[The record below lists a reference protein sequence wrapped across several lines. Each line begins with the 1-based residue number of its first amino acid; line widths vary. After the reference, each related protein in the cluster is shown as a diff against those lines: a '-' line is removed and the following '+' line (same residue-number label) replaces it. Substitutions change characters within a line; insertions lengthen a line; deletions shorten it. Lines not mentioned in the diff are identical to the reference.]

1 MLLPLQENII
11 QLSLNYISFIYHLYI
26 FILSV
31 IDCVTVSAT
40 DGKKHEEILKSWKE
54 IIKGEDAFKNVT
66 KPGKALY
73 GSIIWAWRE
82 EFSDNDGLT
91 KAGFLV
97 FRKVTGRRYTRVLGP
112 RPPRQRCSGGEGKFT
127 KTRETE
133 FWWFTILNWNL
144 RKKSK
149 VNQRVSS

>member
-40 DGKKHEEILKSWKE
+40 GGKKHEEILKSWKE
-54 IIKGEDAFKNVT
+54 IIKGEDVFKKVT

-73 GSIIWAWRE
+73 GSIIYE
-82 EFSDNDGLT
+82 HG
-91 KAGFLV
+91 
-97 FRKVTGRRYTRVLGP
+97 GRSLAIMMG
-112 RPPRQRCSGGEGKFT
+112 
-127 KTRETE
+127 
-133 FWWFTILNWNL
+133 
-144 RKKSK
+144 
-149 VNQRVSS
+149 